1 MKQGDLITLKR
12 ECRNQ
17 YPGRN
22 YLIVECMLFE
32 GDPGYLGY
40 PAVIVLADGELI
52 KMLGKIVP
60 NSYEVCSEAG

>member
-1 MKQGDLITLKR
+1 MKPGDLITLKIEYR
-12 ECRNQ
+12 DR

-40 PAVIVLADGELI
+40 PAVLVLSDGELR
-52 KMLGKIVP
+52 KIVP
-60 NSYEVCSEAG
+60 NSYEVCSEAR